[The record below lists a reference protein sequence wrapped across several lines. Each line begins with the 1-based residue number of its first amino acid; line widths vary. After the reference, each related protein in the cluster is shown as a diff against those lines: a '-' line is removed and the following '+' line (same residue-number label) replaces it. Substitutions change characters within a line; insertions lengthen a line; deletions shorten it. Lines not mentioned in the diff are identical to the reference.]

1 MQCPER
7 HPVPRFLTPDEVS
20 LILRLLPETIE
31 LSERLL
37 KDLALAQVEDV
48 EVVGFGSV
56 VFLSSTT
63 KRFGSDIA
71 TAMLA
76 DADADADAVP
86 VRVTLCLDN
95 HDQLFELERCKVDF
109 SPIIGVDLRSAF
121 SEH

>member
-1 MQCPER
+1 M
-7 HPVPRFLTPDEVS
+7 PRFLTPDEVS
-20 LILRLLPETIE
+20 LIHRLLPETTE

-48 EVVGFGSV
+48 EVVGFGGV

-63 KRFGSDIA
+63 KLFGSDIA

-76 DADADADAVP
+76 DADADGVP

-95 HDQLFELERCKVDF
+95 HDQLFELELCKVNF

-121 SEH
+121 SEQ